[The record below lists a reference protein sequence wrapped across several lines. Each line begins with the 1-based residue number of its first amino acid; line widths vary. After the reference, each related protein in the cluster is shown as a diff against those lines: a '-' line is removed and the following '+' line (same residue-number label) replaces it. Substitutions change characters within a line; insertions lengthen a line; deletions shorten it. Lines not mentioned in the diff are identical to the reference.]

1 MPCLKSFNSFSDLSS
16 VLCKGAKRGMGGSS
30 GGMGGAS
37 GGMGGAHTR
46 ARAFMHT
53 QTDMFLTTTQSVHLC
68 LT

>member
-1 MPCLKSFNSFSDLSS
+1 MYS
-16 VLCKGAKRGMGGSS
+16 VKVRKGVMGGASRGMGGASRGMGGAS

-37 GGMGGAHTR
+37 RGMGGAHTR